1 MVQDAFDGDLNCS
14 FIFSTYESLLKSI
27 KCRFAMQFILPR
39 QSQNFAFVHKTIN
52 TQMSS
57 LDKKK
62 FILILD
68 FDTTIR
74 TTGVRL

>member
-1 MVQDAFDGDLNCS
+1 MQMLQKAFNV
-14 FIFSTYESLLKSI
+14 FSAFESLLGAQR
-27 KCRFAMQFILPR
+27 RFFSRLLA
-39 QSQNFAFVHKTIN
+39 SE
-52 TQMSS
+52 QMHNSPVFLVKKKRDLSS